1 MSRHTTAVC
10 LFLAVAPLGGAE
22 LHVGPGH
29 PHAAV
34 AGAVSEASAGDSIIV
49 HGGRFAG
56 ESIRV
61 TKPLHLV
68 GIGAPVLDGE
78 LKGEILTIRSSDV
91 TVRGFTIQNGG
102 RASTSDLAG
111 IRVENA
117 ARVTLEDNRVRNCSF
132 GIYLARARDCTVRR
146 NTIEGDPGGEQN
158 SGNGIHLWSCEGVR
172 IAGNTVTGHRDG
184 IYLEFA
190 SRSAVEENLVEK
202 NLRYGLHFMLS
213 HESAYR
219 GNRFSRNGA
228 GVAVMYSRRVEM
240 SGNTFE
246 YSWGGSAY
254 GLLLKD
260 ITDSRISGN
269 IFHHNS
275 TAVYA
280 QGATRVS
287 FERNRFQENGWGLR
301 ILASGTDNSFEEND
315 FNGNSFDVGTNG
327 RLDNHR
333 FARNYWDRY
342 EGFDLN
348 HDGAGDVPFRPVSL
362 YSMLVERVPS
372 SILLLRSFTMHL
384 MDRAEKALPS
394 LAQESIID
402 ETPAFR
408 PHALR
413 NQARV
418 SPGNPIQP

>member
-1 MSRHTTAVC
+1 MAHRTTALC
-10 LFLAVAPLGGAE
+10 LCLSAASLGGAE
-22 LHVGPGH
+22 LHVGAGR
-29 PHAAV
+29 PHASV
-34 AGAVSEASAGDSIIV
+34 TGAIAAASAGDTIFV

-56 ESIRV
+56 GGIRV

-68 GIGAPVLDGE
+68 GVDAPVLDGE
-78 LKGEILTIRSSDV
+78 FNGEILTISAPDV
-91 TVRGFTIQNGG
+91 TVRGFTIRNGG
-102 RASTSDLAG
+102 RTSTSDLAG

-117 ARVTLEDNRVRNCSF
+117 ARVVLEENRVRDCNF

-146 NTIEGDPGGEQN
+146 NVVEGEPGGEQN
-158 SGNGIHLWSCEGVR
+158 CGNGIHLWSCEGVR
-172 IAGNTVTGHRDG
+172 VAGNTVTGHRDG

-190 SRSAVEENLVEK
+190 SRSTVEENRVDR
-202 NLRYGLHFMLS
+202 NLRYGLHFMSS

-240 SGNTFE
+240 TGNTFE

-254 GLLLKD
+254 GLLIKD
-260 ITDSRISGN
+260 ITDSRISDN

-280 QGATRVS
+280 QGATRVG
-287 FERNRFQENGWGLR
+287 FERNQFRENGWALR
-301 ILASGTDNSFEEND
+301 ILASGTDNTFEEND
-315 FNGNSFDVGTNG
+315 FKGNSFDVGTNG
-327 RLDNHR
+327 RLSNHR

-348 HDGAGDVPFRPVSL
+348 RDGAGDVPFRPVSL
-362 YSMLVERVPS
+362 YSTLVERVPS
-372 SILLLRSFTMHL
+372 SVLLLRSFMMHL

-394 LAQESIID
+394 LAQDGVID

-408 PHALR
+408 PRVPGA
-413 NQARV
+413 QAGSSSRKP
-418 SPGNPIQP
+418 SQP